1 MKFSINLLF
10 LLTYLAFYKE
20 RLEVLYFSK
29 YINIINSLPIESKFI
44 VFLNEILRIKRDKV
58 KRIFFLKYFLQLNL
72 FQLFLSNE
80 LGWVWRR
87 CRGGFESFYSIVTG

>member
-10 LLTYLAFYKE
+10 LLTYLAFYKK
-20 RLEVLYFSK
+20 RLEVLDFSK

-58 KRIFFLKYFLQLNL
+58 KRIFIFLKYFLVSTAKPLP
-72 FQLFLSNE
+72 
-80 LGWVWRR
+80 
-87 CRGGFESFYSIVTG
+87 IVLIK